1 MVENE
6 SKMFQG
12 GGGKRIQQPQ
22 NEKTPSMTPLPFP
35 PTLFPPPIPSSP
47 GLEEREQL

>member
-1 MVENE
+1 MSLKCFGV
-6 SKMFQG
+6 
-12 GGGKRIQQPQ
+12 GGKIQQPQ
-22 NEKTPSMTPLPFP
+22 NEKPLSMTPLPFP